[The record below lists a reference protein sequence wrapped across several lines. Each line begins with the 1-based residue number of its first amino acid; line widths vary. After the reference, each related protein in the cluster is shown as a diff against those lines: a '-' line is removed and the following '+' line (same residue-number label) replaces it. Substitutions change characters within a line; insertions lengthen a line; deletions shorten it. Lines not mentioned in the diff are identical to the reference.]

1 MRNQENMTEAGG
13 MLGSKDQA
21 QAGGIREAGYTSLPA
36 GFEKHPDNNA
46 VKYHTGEAS
55 GSNPPTVN
63 FRGRPGGGPGRGM
76 GQTVEKAGNVKGT
89 VARLFVYF
97 SQAKKLLL
105 LLLSSVVLV
114 TVSSLFAP
122 ALQGEAIDLIKDH
135 AWDLLYR
142 CVFWLLLVYV
152 ANILFG
158 LAQSL
163 LAARLSQSIVRQMRH
178 DLFNKIDHL
187 SIKYLDTHSNGDIMS
202 RMTNDV
208 ENVSNTVAQSL
219 GSLISGVLT
228 VVGTVAIMFAYCWQ
242 LTLITLVTVV
252 ITLVVTKKMS
262 KAMRKVYRRRSQILG
277 QLNGHSEEMITGY
290 KSIVA
295 YNKQEDV
302 VREFQET
309 SDELMKVSIKAE
321 ILGGSMGPIMNCISN
336 IGFVIVAAFG
346 GYFAYTGLIT
356 IGTISAF
363 IIYAK
368 QFSRPINEIA
378 QLYGS
383 LQTAVAGAERVFAL
397 IDQPDEDNSGDQ
409 DMEHVKGEISF
420 RNVNFSYVPGKQV
433 LYDFNLEVKPGQKI
447 ALVGATGSGKTT
459 VVNLL
464 MRFYPVDSGE
474 ILIDGV
480 NIFDIKRDELRKN
493 IAIVLQDTV
502 LFSDTIENNIKY
514 ANPDAPDSEM
524 YYAAE
529 MSNSKYYIE
538 RLPKKYQTF
547 LKQAGANL
555 SHGQRQLLAIAR
567 AVLANPK
574 ILILDEAT
582 SSVDTRTEQNI
593 QDAMVKLMKNR
604 TSLIIAHRL
613 STIRDADK
621 IVVMDGGRVVEIG
634 NHEELLE
641 KQGRYYNL
649 YMTQFAGNKI

>member
-1 MRNQENMTEAGG
+1 M
-13 MLGSKDQA
+13 SDHK
-21 QAGGIREAGYTSLPA
+21 LPI
-36 GFEKHPDNNA
+36 GFENVPEDQ
-46 VKYHTGEAS
+46 VIKYRTSAPAAGPA
-55 GSNPPTVN
+55 
-63 FRGRPGGGPGRGM
+63 RPGGPGMRRGPGGPRGM
-76 GQTVEKAGNVKGT
+76 AQAVEKPGDMKKTLLRLLGYFHKEKLFLFCLIGAVICVT
-89 VARLFVYF
+89 LVA
-97 SQAKKLLL
+97 
-105 LLLSSVVLV
+105 LV
-114 TVSSLFAP
+114 AP
-122 ALQGEAIDLIKDH
+122 SLQGQAIDHIKERQ
-135 AWDLLYR
+135 WKVLYQ
-142 CVFWLLLVYV
+142 CVIGLAAAYV
-152 ANILFG
+152 VNILFG

-163 LAARLSQSIVRQMRH
+163 LAAHLSQGIVKQMRH
-178 DLFNKIDHL
+178 DLFQKIDYL

-208 ENVSNTVAQSL
+208 ENVSNTISQSL
-219 GSLISGVLT
+219 SSLVSGVLT
-228 VVGTVAIMFAYCWQ
+228 VVGTVAIMFSYCWQ

-252 ITLVVTKKMS
+252 ITVFVTKKMS

-277 QLNGHSEEMITGY
+277 SLNGHSEEMITGY

-302 VREFQET
+302 IDEFKET
-309 SDELMKVSIKAE
+309 SDELAKVSIKAE

-336 IGFVIVAAFG
+336 ISFVIVAAFG
-346 GYFAYTGLIT
+346 GYFAYIGLIT

-378 QLYGS
+378 QLYGTI
-383 LQTAVAGAERVFAL
+383 QTAIAGAERVFAL

-409 DMEHVKGEISF
+409 MMENMKGEISF
-420 RNVNFSYVPGKQV
+420 RNVDFSYVPGKQV
-433 LYDFNLEVKPGQKI
+433 LYDFNLDVKPGQKI

-464 MRFYPVDSGE
+464 MRFYPVDRGG
-474 ILIDGV
+474 IYIDGV
-480 NIFDIKRDELRKN
+480 NIQDIKRDELRKN

-514 ANPDAPDSEM
+514 ANPDASDEEM
-524 YYAAE
+524 FEAART
-529 MSNSKYYIE
+529 SNLNYYIE
-538 RLPKKYQTF
+538 HLPDQYRTY
-547 LKQAGANL
+547 LKQAGAGL

-567 AVLANPK
+567 AVLKNPK

-593 QDAMVKLMKNR
+593 QDAMVSLMKDR

-621 IVVMDGGRVVEIG
+621 IVVMDEGRVVEIG

-641 KQGRYYNL
+641 KKGRYYAL
-649 YMTQFAGNKI
+649 YMTQFAGNRI

>member
-1 MRNQENMTEAGG
+1 MMDEKNNIPQ
-13 MLGSKDQA
+13 
-21 QAGGIREAGYTSLPA
+21 
-36 GFEKHPDNNA
+36 GFEKVPEKSAIQYRMGTAAEGNKA
-46 VKYHTGEAS
+46 
-55 GSNPPTVN
+55 PTVN

-76 GQTVEKAGNVKGT
+76 GQTVEKAENVRST
-89 VARLFVYF
+89 IIRLLEYF
-97 SQAKKLLL
+97 KKAKKLLVL
-105 LLLSSVVLV
+105 LLGSVVCV
-114 TVSSLFAP
+114 TLAALLAP
-122 ALQGEAIDLIKDH
+122 SLQGKAIDSIADKN
-135 AWDLLYR
+135 WDVLYR
-142 CVFWLLLVYV
+142 CVGFLLIVYA
-152 ANILFG
+152 ANVLFT
-158 LAQSL
+158 LSQSL
-163 LAARLSQSIVRQMRH
+163 LAARLSQSIVKQMRH
-178 DLFNKIDHL
+178 ALFKKIDYL

-208 ENVSNTVAQSL
+208 ENVSNTISQSL
-219 GSLISGVLT
+219 GSLVSGVLT
-228 VVGTVAIMFAYCWQ
+228 IIGTVAIMFAYCWQ
-242 LTLITLVTVV
+242 LTLITLLTVILTV
-252 ITLVVTKKMS
+252 VVTKKMS
-262 KAMRKVYRRRSQILG
+262 AAMRKVYRKRSAILG

-302 VREFQET
+302 IEEFKNT
-309 SDELMKVSIKAE
+309 SDELKKVSIKAE

-336 IGFVIVAAFG
+336 ISFVIVAAFG

-378 QLYGS
+378 QLYGTI
-383 LQTAVAGAERVFAL
+383 QTAVAGAERVFAL
-397 IDQPDEDNSGDQ
+397 LDQPDEDNSGTQ
-409 DMEHVKGEISF
+409 DMEQVKGEISF
-420 RNVNFSYVPGKQV
+420 RNVDFSYVEGKKV
-433 LYDFNLEVKPGQKI
+433 LHDFNLDVKPGQKI
-447 ALVGATGSGKTT
+447 ALVGSTGSGKTT

-480 NIFDIKRDELRKN
+480 NIQDIKRDVLRKN

-502 LFSDTIENNIKY
+502 LFSNTIEKNIKY
-514 ANPDAPDSEM
+514 ANLDADDEEM
-524 YYAAE
+524 VNAAA
-529 MSNSKYYIE
+529 MSNIKKFIE
-538 RLPKKYQTF
+538 RQPKKYQTF
-547 LKQAGANL
+547 LKQAGAGL

-582 SSVDTRTEQNI
+582 SSVDTRTEKKI
-593 QDAMVKLMKNR
+593 QDAMVKLMHNR

-621 IVVMDGGRVVEIG
+621 IVVMDKGRVVEIG

-641 KQGRYYNL
+641 QKGRYYAL

>member
-1 MRNQENMTEAGG
+1 M
-13 MLGSKDQA
+13 SDHK
-21 QAGGIREAGYTSLPA
+21 LPI
-36 GFEKHPDNNA
+36 GFENVPEDQ
-46 VKYHTGEAS
+46 VIKYRTSAPAAGPA
-55 GSNPPTVN
+55 
-63 FRGRPGGGPGRGM
+63 RPGGPGMRRGPGGPRGM
-76 GQTVEKAGNVKGT
+76 AQAVEKPGGMKKTLLRLLGYFHKEKWLLFGLIGAVICVT
-89 VARLFVYF
+89 LVA
-97 SQAKKLLL
+97 
-105 LLLSSVVLV
+105 LV
-114 TVSSLFAP
+114 AP
-122 ALQGEAIDLIKDH
+122 SLQGQAIDHIKERQ
-135 AWDLLYR
+135 WKVLYQ
-142 CVFWLLLVYV
+142 CVIGLAAAYV
-152 ANILFG
+152 VNILFG

-163 LAARLSQSIVRQMRH
+163 LAAHLSQGIVKQMRH
-178 DLFNKIDHL
+178 DLFQKIDYL

-208 ENVSNTVAQSL
+208 ENVSNTISQSL
-219 GSLISGVLT
+219 SSLVSGVLT
-228 VVGTVAIMFAYCWQ
+228 VVGTVAIMFSYCWQ

-252 ITLVVTKKMS
+252 ITVFVTKKMS

-277 QLNGHSEEMITGY
+277 SLNGHSEEMITGY

-302 VREFQET
+302 IDEFKET
-309 SDELMKVSIKAE
+309 SDELAKVSIKAE

-336 IGFVIVAAFG
+336 ISFVIVAAFG
-346 GYFAYTGLIT
+346 GYFAYIGLIT

-378 QLYGS
+378 QLYGTI
-383 LQTAVAGAERVFAL
+383 QTAIAGAERVFAL
-397 IDQPDEDNSGDQ
+397 IDQPDEDNSGDR

-420 RNVNFSYVPGKQV
+420 RNVNFSYIPGKQV
-433 LYDFNLEVKPGQKI
+433 IYDFNLDVKPGQKI

-464 MRFYPVDSGE
+464 MRFYPVDRGG
-474 ILIDGV
+474 IYIDGV
-480 NIFDIKRDELRKN
+480 NIQDIKRDELRKN

-514 ANPDAPDSEM
+514 ANPDASDEEM
-524 YYAAE
+524 FEAART
-529 MSNSKYYIE
+529 SNLNYYIE
-538 RLPKKYQTF
+538 HLPDQYRTY
-547 LKQAGANL
+547 LKQAGAGL

-567 AVLANPK
+567 AVLKNPK

-593 QDAMVKLMKNR
+593 QDAMVSLMKDR

-621 IVVMDGGRVVEIG
+621 IVVMDEGRVVEIG

-641 KQGRYYNL
+641 KKGRYYAL
-649 YMTQFAGNKI
+649 YMTQFAGNRI

>member
-1 MRNQENMTEAGG
+1 
-13 MLGSKDQA
+13 MLDEKNSVPQ
-21 QAGGIREAGYTSLPA
+21 
-36 GFEKHPDNNA
+36 GFEKVPERSA
-46 VKYHTGEAS
+46 IQYRLGAS
-55 GSNPPTVN
+55 AEGNKAPTVN

-76 GQTVEKAGNVKGT
+76 GQTVEKAENVRST
-89 VARLFVYF
+89 VIRLLEYF
-97 SQAKKLLL
+97 KKAKKLLV
-105 LLLSSVVLV
+105 LLLSSVVCVTLAALV
-114 TVSSLFAP
+114 AP
-122 ALQGEAIDLIKDH
+122 SLQGKAIDSIADRN
-135 AWDLLYR
+135 WDVLYR
-142 CVFWLLLVYV
+142 CVGFLLIVYI
-152 ANILFG
+152 ANVLFT
-158 LAQSL
+158 LSQSL
-163 LAARLSQSIVRQMRH
+163 LAARLSQNIVKQMRH
-178 DLFNKIDHL
+178 ALFKKIDYL

-208 ENVSNTVAQSL
+208 ENVSNTISQSL
-219 GSLISGVLT
+219 GSLVSGILT
-228 VVGTVAIMFAYCWQ
+228 IIGTVAIMFAYCWQ
-242 LTLITLVTVV
+242 LTLITLLTVILTV
-252 ITLVVTKKMS
+252 VVTKKMS
-262 KAMRKVYRRRSQILG
+262 AAMRKVYRKRSAILG

-302 VREFQET
+302 IEEFKNT
-309 SDELMKVSIKAE
+309 SDELKKVSIKAE

-336 IGFVIVAAFG
+336 ISFVIVAAFG

-378 QLYGS
+378 QLYGTI
-383 LQTAVAGAERVFAL
+383 QTAVAGAERVFAL
-397 IDQPDEDNSGDQ
+397 LDQPDEDNSGTK
-409 DMEHVKGEISF
+409 DMEQVKGEISF
-420 RNVNFSYVPGKQV
+420 RNVDFSYVEGKKV
-433 LYDFNLEVKPGQKI
+433 LHDFNLDVKPGQKI
-447 ALVGATGSGKTT
+447 ALVGSTGSGKTT

-480 NIFDIKRDELRKN
+480 NIQDIKRDVLRKN

-502 LFSDTIENNIKY
+502 LFSNTIEKNIKY
-514 ANPDAPDSEM
+514 ANLDADDEEM
-524 YYAAE
+524 IHAAE
-529 MSNSKYYIE
+529 MSNIKKFIE
-538 RLPKKYQTF
+538 RQPKKYQTF
-547 LKQAGANL
+547 LKQAGAGL

-582 SSVDTRTEQNI
+582 SSVDTRTEKKI
-593 QDAMVKLMKNR
+593 QDAMVKLMHNR

-621 IVVMDGGRVVEIG
+621 IVVMD
-634 NHEELLE
+634 
-641 KQGRYYNL
+641 KGRYYAL